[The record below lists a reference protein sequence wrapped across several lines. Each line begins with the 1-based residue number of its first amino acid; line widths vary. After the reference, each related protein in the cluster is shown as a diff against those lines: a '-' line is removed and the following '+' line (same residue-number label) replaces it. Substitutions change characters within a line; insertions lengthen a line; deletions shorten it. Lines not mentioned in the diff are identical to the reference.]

1 MVDVR
6 AAEPAD
12 AEAMLRIHT
21 DAFHHYGADSYS
33 DEELRYLAPTD
44 AEPAAVREHVFG
56 EDRYAAVAVD
66 DSEVIG
72 FGGVRLDDGSL
83 LGVFVDPEHGGTGVG
98 TEIVENVESHARRAG
113 RETLT
118 VVAALNAVGF
128 YEACG
133 FERVGRCDANGAEG
147 PVGTY
152 ESGDVELPAM
162 EMRKALAE
170 D

>member
-21 DAFHHYGADSYS
+21 DAFHHYGADSYNE
-33 DEELRYLAPTD
+33 EELRYLAPTD
-44 AEPAAVREHVFG
+44 AEPADIREHVFG
-56 EDRYAAVAVD
+56 ENRYAAVAVD
-66 DSEVIG
+66 DGEVIG
-72 FGGVRLDDGSL
+72 FGGVRLGDGSL
-83 LGVFVDPEHGGTGVG
+83 LGVFVNPEYGGTGAG
-98 TEIVENVESHARRAG
+98 TEIVKNVESHARQAG

-118 VVAALNAVGF
+118 VFAALNAVGF

-133 FERVGRCDANGAEG
+133 FERIGRCDANGAEG

-152 ESGDVELPAM
+152 ESGDIELPAM
-162 EMRKALAE
+162 EMRKEFTE